1 MMVNILINIFSK
13 NTYEEKSSD
22 FDNFWSTSCLLIL
35 FFSYQFLEWK
45 NRILSIDQT
54 ANKKYLSVLDRLID
68 ALPSLN
74 HTD

>member
-22 FDNFWSTSCLLIL
+22 FNNFWSTSCLLIL
-35 FFSYQFLEWK
+35 FFSYQFLELK

-68 ALPSLN
+68 ALSSLN